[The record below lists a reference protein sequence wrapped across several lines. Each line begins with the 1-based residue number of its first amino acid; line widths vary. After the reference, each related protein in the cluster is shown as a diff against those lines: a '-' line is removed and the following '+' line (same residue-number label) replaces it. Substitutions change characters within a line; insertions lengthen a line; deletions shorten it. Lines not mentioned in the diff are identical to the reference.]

1 MRFSKSIRIPFL
13 FASLWLL
20 STGVF
25 SSNLYAADAQCSKAL
40 SIIEKVRQDPQSFY
54 SSEDP
59 DQVLQRLERIEAR
72 ILARPEQAW
81 WTEDSIQD
89 LADLERRIAEGRVIK
104 ALDRPG
110 VGISARMDFK
120 YSTPRLDA
128 AMDQIATEFKAAL
141 NKKGLDSSQTKLVV
155 TSILRTEEF
164 QKQLIQNGNP
174 AATRSS
180 HTRAIAFDVS
190 YRWFEENAPEKAA
203 VLKELLETYHSAG
216 KINLIREEVQGVWHV
231 AISPKFGTD

>member
-1 MRFSKSIRIPFL
+1 MRFSKPIRSLFL
-13 FASLWLL
+13 SFSFWIFSASVL
-20 STGVF
+20 S
-25 SSNLYAADAQCSKAL
+25 SSLYAADDLCSKAL

-54 SSEDP
+54 SSENL
-59 DQVLQRLERIEAR
+59 DQVLQRLERTEAR

-128 AMDQIATEFKAAL
+128 AMDQIAVEFKAAL
-141 NKKGLDSSQTKLVV
+141 DAKGLDSPQTKLVV

-164 QKQLIQNGNP
+164 QKELIQNGNP
-174 AATRSS
+174 AAVRSS

-203 VLKELLETYHSAG
+203 VLKELLEAYHFAG
-216 KINLIREEVQGVWHV
+216 KINLIREELQGVWHI
-231 AISPKFGTD
+231 ALSPSF